1 MALESIVR
9 LRHFEWLSRAI
20 SPVPGVVPTEY
31 FPENDADWQAII
43 TLGSAHLVLPIL
55 YQALK
60 AKDLWGDIPE
70 DVGMALEGFFE
81 LNQGHNS
88 NLRQQMLDVSA
99 VLNAQGIT
107 PVWLKGATCLLAEDW
122 EQSPRMMLDLD
133 FWLPDPKTHAKA
145 LAVLEADGYVIPP
158 EYEGLSDTKSHH
170 FLRRMK
176 AGMPAGIEIHKD
188 PVDITSNQLL
198 DNEAALRNVEWAMW
212 HGASIGVLSLSDQ
225 FLHSYIQCTEMNH
238 AGLMMGQIK
247 LMKIHD
253 FLLRYQSL
261 PEKERGAILGRLK
274 QKPWQQRAQSF
285 FGCLFRFFGLTP
297 SMRTNDNVVKRIQAN
312 YEPTLWLNPK
322 TMVLGYNIAL
332 FCEMIRTQSLG
343 KPSTWLGK
351 GRRLMARC
359 FSYRPEL

>member
-1 MALESIVR
+1 MALESLVR

-20 SPVPGVVPTEY
+20 SPVTGVVPTEY

-43 TLGSAHLVLPIL
+43 ALGSAHLVLPIL
-55 YQALK
+55 YHALK
-60 AKDLWGDIPE
+60 AKALWGKIPE

-81 LNQGHNS
+81 LNQSHNS
-88 NLRQQMLDVSA
+88 NLRQQMLDVTA
-99 VLNAQGIT
+99 TLNAQGIS

-133 FWLPDPKTHAKA
+133 FWLPDPETHAKA
-145 LAVLEADGYVIPP
+145 LAALEADGYVIPP

-188 PVDITSNQLL
+188 LVGALGNQLL
-198 DNEAALRNVEWAMW
+198 VNEVALSNVEWAMW
-212 HGASIGVLSLSDQ
+212 QGASIGVLGLADQ
-225 FLHSYIQCTEMNH
+225 CLHGYIQCTEMNH
-238 AGLMMGQIK
+238 AGLMLGQIK
-247 LMKIHD
+247 LMKAHD
-253 FLLRYQSL
+253 FLLRYLSL
-261 PEKERGAILGRLK
+261 SQNERDLFLTHLD
-274 QKPWQQRAQSF
+274 QLPWRRNAQRF
-285 FGCLFRFFGLTP
+285 FGYLDRFFGLQAP
-297 SMRTNDNVVKRIQAN
+297 MHTNHDFAKRVQSN

-322 TMVLGYNIAL
+322 RMVLGYNAVL
-332 FCEMIRTQSLG
+332 FYEMIRTQSLG

-359 FSYRPEL
+359 ISYRPEL